1 MPVFAAE
8 NILFEQANM
17 VTSANVGS
25 VFSIIEDKPGYLWLG
40 SSEGLFKYDGYEFKR
55 YLGDDSYRSLHQDP
69 DGTLWALGSRSMK
82 KYRPETDS
90 FEVFSLPG
98 DEHKLLSG
106 FPHPQ
111 AMVQTADASLWFFA
125 GGGQVLQYQKTDDR
139 WRRYALFPQNSGR
152 ETLPSVPLITRKGR
166 LLLAIGPELFTY
178 DAVSDTF
185 NLLLT
190 LDQAGVSITVL
201 EEETSGAL
209 LLGSNRGLYRYLIGT
224 GEMLHYQALPVKT
237 QPGKAISSNLVT
249 RILTDKRQNI
259 WVGTKDGLNLFD
271 PHSGTFHRIR
281 HPRET
286 KVGEFVQT
294 LAQDRSGNL
303 WLSGLSGLYYYAPGK
318 MRFVI
323 EAANPDDP
331 HSLSHPSPWSILF
344 DSRQRLWLGTYGG
357 GLNVKAGNDKTY
369 RRYRHNSSNRNS
381 LSDMSVMWMLEDSR
395 QNIWL
400 GTRRGLNL
408 YREQSDDFKHFYF
421 APENS
426 DAPVNKIFSLLEQEE
441 NILWLATQGGVVRTE
456 FTADDHAL
464 PEMATHQVFLPGE
477 VVYHIWMSSEQEIWA
492 GTQSGLY
499 RLNNQGQVIKHY
511 QGEAKVAGNL
521 SGNMVNQV
529 YQDKKGTIW
538 VGTENGLN
546 KYLPQQ
552 DTFEF
557 IPLFGRGTLAGVQN
571 LLEDANGLLWL
582 VTSSRGLI
590 VMDTDKEQVLA
601 HYTRSEGFTF
611 AVTLHALAPD
621 GRIYLGTLN
630 QGLVSFYPRASR
642 EAQQIQLTRIRLDD
656 NEILPAPGG
665 RFYVKGDSAGD
676 NRQEQ
681 MSAQAFAHN
690 SKNLAFQ
697 FSNFE
702 YARGRSVEYQYK
714 LEGFDE
720 QWREAPVISRLA
732 TYTNLSPG
740 HYSFIARARLP
751 MGRWSETRFDFFIE
765 YPVWRSWWAY
775 SGYLVALGV
784 FVYLGGRVQTR
795 VLKKRNRALEQK
807 IALRTGQI
815 TEKNKEITA
824 LLASKNRFY
833 SNISHEFRT
842 PLMVMLIP
850 IEKILASN
858 PANKGQWQAAYHQG
872 QRLVKMVEHL
882 IEFANQ
888 DKKAAAVN
896 TQYPLDSAIRQLC
909 EAYAGM
915 ADDKAIAFH
924 LDIQVI
930 TPQILLTRDC
940 LEQVLGNL
948 ITNAIK
954 YTPAKGKVRVT
965 VTEEDA
971 ILKLAVADTG
981 YGIAPQYQQQVFERF
996 SRIDNPEHGQAEGIG
1011 IGLAIVKEQVELN
1024 QGSITLSSEPG
1035 KGSCFTVTLPVIAG
1049 NEGGGELS
1057 SRSTG
1062 RLDSAL
1068 AAEGVAAAGDIAA
1081 DVARA
1086 QDKEK
1091 EKLLIVE
1098 DNPDLRRLL
1107 SQELGSAFHCLSAK
1121 DGAEGIALAEREL
1134 PDLIISDVM
1143 MPNKNGFELCQS
1155 VKQSPLTC
1163 HIPVILLTAKGDKA
1177 SKMTGW
1183 QCEAD
1188 DYIGK
1193 PFDIRELNCRID
1205 NLINSRKKL
1214 AQVHKLRFL
1223 SGQTPQGHAG
1233 GEAPLLSGSDANLPL
1248 PERFIEDIKAVV
1260 EQGYTQAEFS
1270 INDMAGGLY
1279 MSSRQ
1284 LQRKTK
1290 AILQISPSE
1299 YLKQFRL
1306 QQAKVYLQQNMQAA
1320 SVAHRV
1326 GFSSPAYFGS
1336 CFKAQYG
1343 QTPVQYQQSCVD
1355 GQQLAC
1361 R

>member
-1 MPVFAAE
+1 
-8 NILFEQANM
+8 M

-55 YLGDDSYRSLHQDP
+55 YVGDDSYQSLHQER
-69 DGTLWALGSRSMK
+69 DGSLWAMGRRSMK

-90 FEVFSLPG
+90 FEAFTLPAA
-98 DEHKLLSG
+98 EHKLLSD
-106 FPHPQ
+106 FPHIH
-111 AMVQTADASLWFFA
+111 AMVQSQDGGLWFFA
-125 GGGQVLQYQKTDDR
+125 NGGQVLQYQKSHDH
-139 WRRYALFPQNSGR
+139 WRRYALFPQDSGK
-152 ETLPSVPLITRKGR
+152 ETLPPVPLLTREGR
-166 LLLAIGPELFTY
+166 LLLGVGPELFAY
-178 DAVSDTF
+178 DAASDSF
-185 NLLLT
+185 NRLLT
-190 LDQAGVSITVL
+190 LDQEDVSITVL
-201 EEETSGAL
+201 AEEASGAL
-209 LLGSNRGLYRYLIGT
+209 LIGSNRGLYRSLSGS
-224 GEMLHYQALPVKT
+224 GEIQHYHVLSVKM
-237 QPGKAISSNLVT
+237 QPGKSISSNLVT
-249 RILTDKRQNI
+249 RILIDNRQNI
-259 WVGTKDGLNLFD
+259 WVGTQDGLNLFD
-271 PHSGTFHRIR
+271 SQRGIFERIR
-281 HPRET
+281 HPDEV

-294 LAQDRSGNL
+294 LAQDSSGNL
-303 WLSGLSGLYYYAPGK
+303 WLSGLSGLYYYAPEK

-344 DSRQRLWLGTYGG
+344 DSRQRLWLGTHGG
-357 GLNVKAGNDKTY
+357 GLNVKRYGEKVY
-369 RRYRHNSSNRNS
+369 RRYRHSTDRNS
-381 LSDMSVMWMLEDSR
+381 LSDMSVMWLLEDSR

-400 GTRRGLNL
+400 GTRNGLNL

-426 DAPVNKIFSLLEQEE
+426 DAPVNKIYSLFEQEG
-441 NILWLATQGGVVRTE
+441 NIFWLATLGGVVRAE
-456 FTADDHAL
+456 FTADDRAL
-464 PEMATHQVFLPGE
+464 PEMATYQVFLPGE
-477 VVYHIWMSSEQEIWA
+477 VVFHVWMSPEKEVWA

-499 RLNNQGQVIKHY
+499 RLNLQGQVIKHY
-511 QGEAKVAGNL
+511 QDGDSIAGGFSGNL
-521 SGNMVNQV
+521 VNQV
-529 YQDKKGTIW
+529 YQDKNGTIW

-552 DTFEF
+552 DAFEY
-557 IPLFGRGTLAGVQN
+557 IPLFGRETLAGVQN
-571 LLEDANGLLWL
+571 LLEDKNGLLWL

-630 QGLVSFYPRASR
+630 QGLVSFYPKVGRG
-642 EAQQIQLTRIRLDD
+642 EQQIQLTRIRLDD
-656 NEILPAPGG
+656 REILPASDGG
-665 RFYVKGDSAGD
+665 FYFKGDSAGD
-676 NRQEQ
+676 NRQEKMPPQ
-681 MSAQAFAHN
+681 VFAYN
-690 SKNLAFQ
+690 SKNLVFQ

-702 YARGRSVEYQYK
+702 YARGSAVEYQYK
-714 LEGFDE
+714 LDGFDE
-720 QWREAPVISRLA
+720 QWREAPAISRLA

-740 HYSFIARARLP
+740 HYSFIARARLSL
-751 MGRWSETRFDFFIE
+751 GRWSETRFDFSIE

-775 SGYLVALGV
+775 FGYLVVLGF
-784 FVYLGGRVQTR
+784 FVYLGVRVQTR
-795 VLKKRNRALEQK
+795 VLKKRNQLLEQK

-815 TEKNKEITA
+815 TEKNHEITE

-842 PLMVMLIP
+842 PLTVMLIP
-850 IEKILASN
+850 IEKMLASN
-858 PANKGQWQAAYHQG
+858 PENKGQWQAAYHQG

-882 IEFANQ
+882 IEFASQ
-888 DKKAAAVN
+888 DKKAAVVN
-896 TQYPLDSAIRQLC
+896 TPYPLDSAIRQLC
-909 EAYAGM
+909 EAYAAM
-915 ADDKAIAFH
+915 ADEKVIALH

-930 TPQILLTRDC
+930 TPQVLLTQDC

-948 ITNAIK
+948 ISNAIK
-954 YTPAKGKVRVT
+954 YTPANGKIWVT
-965 VTEEDA
+965 VTEENA
-971 ILKLAVADTG
+971 NLKLRVMDTG

-996 SRIDNPEHGQAEGIG
+996 SRIDNPKHDKVEGIG
-1011 IGLAIVKEQVELN
+1011 IGLAIVKEQVALN

-1035 KGSCFTVTLPVIAG
+1035 KGCCFTVTLPVIAA
-1049 NEGGGELS
+1049 NEDLGAFSLRPG
-1057 SRSTG
+1057 ST
-1062 RLDSAL
+1062 DAAL
-1068 AAEGVAAAGDIAA
+1068 PAQDLAAAGEISAEA
-1081 DVARA
+1081 LQAPG
-1086 QDKEK
+1086 KEK

-1107 SQELGSAFHCLSAK
+1107 SQELGGAFHCLTAK
-1121 DGAEGIALAEREL
+1121 DGAAGIALAQREL
-1134 PDLIISDVM
+1134 PDLIVSDVM
-1143 MPNKNGFELCQS
+1143 MPNKNGFELCES
-1155 VKQSPLTC
+1155 VKQSSLTC

-1193 PFDIRELNCRID
+1193 PFDIRELSCRID

-1223 SGQTPQGHAG
+1223 SGQIPQDDAG
-1233 GEAPLLSGSDANLPL
+1233 AAPQLLLSEVSSDASLPL

-1270 INDMAGGLY
+1270 INDMAEGLY

-1290 AILQISPSE
+1290 AILQLSPSE

-1306 QQAKVYLQQNMQAA
+1306 QQSKVYLQQNMQAA

-1343 QTPVQYQQSCVD
+1343 LTPVQYQQSCID
-1355 GQQLAC
+1355 GERLAS